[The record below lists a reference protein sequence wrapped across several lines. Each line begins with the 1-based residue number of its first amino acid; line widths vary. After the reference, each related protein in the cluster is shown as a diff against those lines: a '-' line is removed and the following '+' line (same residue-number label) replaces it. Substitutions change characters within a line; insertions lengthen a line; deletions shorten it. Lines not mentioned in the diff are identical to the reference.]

1 LQVNIIFFKHLIFI
15 KLFYVF
21 LSGLLDSCSG
31 IGYDL
36 IRIRTRLKAQKQNQP
51 DDAGKEL

>member
-1 LQVNIIFFKHLIFI
+1 
-15 KLFYVF
+15 